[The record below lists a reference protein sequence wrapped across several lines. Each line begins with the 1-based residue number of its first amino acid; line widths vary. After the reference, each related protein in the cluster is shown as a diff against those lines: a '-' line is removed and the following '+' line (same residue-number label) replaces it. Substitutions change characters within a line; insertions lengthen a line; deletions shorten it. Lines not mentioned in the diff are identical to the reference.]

1 MNMAAGFVKYEV
13 PKELTDRIYEAIQMA
28 NTTGKVRKGVN
39 EATKSVE
46 RGVSKLVVMAED
58 VTPEEILMH
67 IPLICNEKKIA
78 FTYVPSKAELGKAA
92 GLEVST
98 GAVSIDEEGN
108 AKKNVA
114 DLISKIS
121 VLKK

>member
-1 MNMAAGFVKYEV
+1 MAAGFVKYEV
-13 PKELTDRIYEAIQMA
+13 PRELTDKIYEAIQMA

-39 EATKSVE
+39 ETTKSVE
-46 RGVSKLVVMAED
+46 RSVSKLVIMAED

-67 IPLICNEKKIA
+67 MPVICDEKKIA

-92 GLEVST
+92 GLEVPT

-114 DLISKIS
+114 DVVAKIS
-121 VLKK
+121 ALKK